1 VEDDKSKPNS
11 LGQDGASWVSAV
23 QIFTDIS
30 TWIIVP
36 IVGALI
42 FGKMLDKRFG
52 TEPVIFLVLA
62 GLGFI
67 VTCFGIIRIVK
78 NYLKKIKD
86 TENK

>member
-1 VEDDKSKPNS
+1 MADDKSKPNNR
-11 LGQDGASWVSAV
+11 GQGGASWVPAV

-36 IVGALI
+36 IVAALV

-52 TEPVIFLVLA
+52 TEPVIFLSLA
-62 GLGFI
+62 GFGFL

-78 NYLKKIKD
+78 NYLKKIKEG
-86 TENK
+86 ENK